1 MLSGFPAY
9 RDIRGSVSRVVVVVP
24 AHNEA
29 QLLPRCLASLEQA
42 RRRVSIDVR
51 VVVVLDACDDTSRLV
66 VGSADVVRTV
76 AYGNVGA
83 ARAVGFATAG
93 RSHARETW
101 FATTDADCEVP
112 ATWLEQQVNHAHA
125 GARAVCG
132 TVTIA
137 DWSGLGAEVQARYEQ
152 AYTNHSGHRHIHGAN
167 FGVAAHDY
175 WAVGGFAALATGE
188 DVDLVQRLQHN
199 EIPITWAADTPV
211 KTSSRTR
218 GRARGGFADHLRTLQ
233 CRTRDDSADSELTE
247 LR

>member
-1 MLSGFPAY
+1 MNGQ
-9 RDIRGSVSRVVVVVP
+9 VSRLVVVVP

-51 VVVVLDACDDTSRLV
+51 VVVVLDACSDASRSV
-66 VGSADVVRTV
+66 VGAADVVRTV

-93 RSHARETW
+93 RSHERETW

-112 ATWLEQQVNHAHA
+112 PTWLEQHVSYARA

-132 TVTIA
+132 TVTVA
-137 DWSGLGAEVQARYEQ
+137 DWSALGTEVRARHEQ
-152 AYTNHSGHRHIHGAN
+152 AYTNHAGHRHIHGAN
-167 FGVAAHDY
+167 LGVTAYDY
-175 WAVGGFAALATGE
+175 WTVGGFAALETGE
-188 DVDLVQRLQHN
+188 DVDLVHRLQHN
-199 EIPITWAADTPV
+199 GIPITWAADVPV
-211 KTSSRTR
+211 LTSGRTH

-233 CRTRDDSADSELTE
+233 CRTRDDSADTELTE